1 MPDFQGRAKKKSET
15 CVHFN
20 GVQNEHCRAGVAY
33 ESFER
38 PGIPCMTDFC
48 KGQVCAQRHFPTP
61 EEVQEMIAADEAAF
75 ERTSKA
81 ISAVAKDA
89 KSKGLKKRSGG
100 QSSIPCPVCE
110 TGTLAYSV
118 SGYNGHIHGRCDTPG
133 CVWWMQ

>member
-1 MPDFQGRAKKKSET
+1 
-15 CVHFN
+15 
-20 GVQNEHCRAGVAY
+20 
-33 ESFER
+33 
-38 PGIPCMTDFC
+38 
-48 KGQVCAQRHFPTP
+48 
-61 EEVQEMIAADEAAF
+61 MIAADEAAF

-100 QSSIPCPVCE
+100 QSSIPCPVCK

-118 SGYNGHIHGRCDTPG
+118 ANCNGHIHGRCNTEK